1 MKKEYITPEVE
12 MIKFVEAEEIMT
24 GPTESS
30 WLGVGDKPDNALWQ

>member
-24 GPTESS
+24 VPTES
-30 WLGVGDKPDNALWQ
+30 WLGVGEIPDGVLWQ